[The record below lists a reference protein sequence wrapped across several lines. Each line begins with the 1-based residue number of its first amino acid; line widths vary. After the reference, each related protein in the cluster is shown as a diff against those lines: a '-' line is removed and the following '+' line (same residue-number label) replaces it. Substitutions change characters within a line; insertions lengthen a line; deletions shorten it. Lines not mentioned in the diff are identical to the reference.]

1 MFDLLIHGA
10 QVIDGTGQPAYRA
23 DVAVTNDRIS
33 GVGLNLNE
41 PARRTIDA
49 AGLTVIPGIIDAH
62 SHADLILPLSTARQS
77 QLLRCKLAQGVTTV
91 VVGNCGLGCTPLAGD
106 AEAILR
112 GVNAWMTPEPLEWNW
127 RDVGSY
133 LRRLSGNGLTLNV
146 GALVPH
152 GPIRISIMGL
162 AKGAPASR
170 QLDDMKT
177 LTRKAMEDGA
187 LGLSTGLIYP
197 PGMYSAPAELS
208 ALASIVAEYDGI
220 YTSHI
225 RGSSETLLPA
235 VDELMQIARDT
246 GVRVHHSHNEAVGK
260 AHWQKIDR
268 VLEIEEL
275 AASEGRRVS
284 FDMFPYT
291 AAATMMI
298 AIYPPWSLEG
308 GVDKLIERL
317 RQPEVRARI
326 ARDIEH
332 RIPSWPPWE
341 AEGWPH
347 NLVEATSWH
356 AIRIGYVASSRN
368 KRYEQASL
376 EELGRQ
382 TGKKPFDAI
391 SDLIIEERGQ
401 VSMVIFEVSGE
412 REERNLLAKYV
423 RHHLGGFC
431 SDAEDY
437 GRGLPH
443 PAAYGAFARIFARFV
458 REDGVIRLEEAVRKM
473 TSRPAALFGLK
484 DRGRVRAG
492 AYADLAIFNP
502 LSVADKASFEKPRV
516 EATGVS
522 TVVINGKVVF
532 DSGRVTDSNAGV
544 AIRRQR

>member
-1 MFDLLIHGA
+1 
-10 QVIDGTGQPAYRA
+10 
-23 DVAVTNDRIS
+23 
-33 GVGLNLNE
+33 
-41 PARRTIDA
+41 
-49 AGLTVIPGIIDAH
+49 
-62 SHADLILPLSTARQS
+62 
-77 QLLRCKLAQGVTTV
+77 
-91 VVGNCGLGCTPLAGD
+91 
-106 AEAILR
+106 
-112 GVNAWMTPEPLEWNW
+112 
-127 RDVGSY
+127 
-133 LRRLSGNGLTLNV
+133 
-146 GALVPH
+146 
-152 GPIRISIMGL
+152 
-162 AKGAPASR
+162 
-170 QLDDMKT
+170 
-177 LTRKAMEDGA
+177 MEDGA

-197 PGMYSAPAELS
+197 PGMYSAPAELTS
-208 ALASIVAEYDGI
+208 LAAIVAEYDGI

-246 GVRVHHSHNEAVGK
+246 GVRVHHSHNEAVGR

-268 VLEIEEL
+268 VLEVEEL
-275 AASEGRRVS
+275 ASSEGRRVS

-317 RQPEVRARI
+317 QQPQIRQRI

-332 RIPSWPPWE
+332 RIPSWPPWQ

-347 NLVEATSWH
+347 NLVEATSWD
-356 AIRIGYVASSRN
+356 AIHIGYVASSRN

-376 EELGRQ
+376 EELGHM

-401 VSMVIFEVSGE
+401 VSMVIFEVSGKKDE
-412 REERNLLAKYV
+412 RSLLAKYV

-458 REDGVIRLEEAVRKM
+458 REDGVIRFEEAVRKM

-484 DRGRVRAG
+484 DRGRIRSG
-492 AYADLAIFNP
+492 AYADLAILNP
-502 LSVADKASFEKPRV
+502 ANVSDKATFEKPRA

-522 TVVINGKVVF
+522 TVMVNGRLVF
-532 DSGRVTDSNAGV
+532 DNGRVVDSNAGMV
-544 AIRRQR
+544 CRRSG